1 MADVIDEDPK
11 ALAESD
17 AMRRALLAALA
28 AIEGIR
34 EPLDDLHGDAD
45 AEGSEVVRGDQ
56 PREAPSTT

>member
-45 AEGSEVVRGDQ
+45 AEDSEAVRGDQ